1 LEEHQVREWQSGWK
15 WILIGAIGLSV
26 GCSDDSSTGGGG
38 SGQPKAP
45 SQPVAPA
52 APPPDP
58 SPAEPTAAAPVEDTR
73 SEAELVEAGRGVYMG
88 NCIACHNPDATKDGA
103 LGPAV
108 AGASLELI
116 EARVLRSEYPEGYT
130 PKRDT
135 RVMVALPHLA
145 PKMKEL
151 TVYLAS
157 LE

>member
-1 LEEHQVREWQSGWK
+1 MEDHQVREWQSGLK

-38 SGQPKAP
+38 AVQPKPATP
-45 SQPVAPA
+45 PVAVV
-52 APPPDP
+52 APPPTA
-58 SPAEPTAAAPVEDTR
+58 PAPEKPVEDTR
-73 SEAELVEAGRGVYMG
+73 SQEELVEAGRGVYMG
-88 NCIACHNPDATKDGA
+88 NCIACHNPDATVDGA

-116 EARVLRSEYPEGYT
+116 EARVMRSEYPEGYT

-135 RVMVALPHLA
+135 KVMVALPHLA
-145 PKMKEL
+145 PKLKEL
-151 TVYLAS
+151 TVYLDS